1 MTDCPECGGTMRLSR
16 GRYKCED
23 CGFTIKEGLFH
34 VISLF
39 GDDEADDIPE
49 GCAACGGDYP
59 NCTDSCPLFD
69 D

>member
-1 MTDCPECGGTMRLSR
+1 MPKYNHSFEEDENGTLWEHWTDRSGHTHTWIEL
-16 GRYKCED
+16 
-23 CGFTIKEGLFH
+23 
-34 VISLF
+34 
-39 GDDEADDIPE
+39 GDDDDDDIPE